1 MGKVTGFLEF
11 ERLEEGYAPVAERV
25 KTWKEFVITLAEDQS
40 KVQSARC
47 MDCGTPFCVGGC
59 PVNNVIPDFNDL
71 VYQGDWHNAIEV
83 LHTTNNFPEFTG
95 RICPAPC
102 EAACTL
108 NVNDAPV
115 GIKSIEHAII
125 DRAWA
130 EGWVQPLPPKTKSG
144 KTVAVVG
151 SGPAGLA
158 AAQQLARAG
167 HAVTVFEK
175 NSRIGGLLRYGIP
188 DFKMEKTHI
197 DRRMAQMQA
206 EGVNF
211 RTGVLVGAM
220 PKDGPA
226 AKVTNDAQTTLTPDE
241 LKAQFD
247 AVVLTGGSE
256 TSRDLPVPGRD
267 LDGVHFA
274 MEFLP
279 PQNKVVAGDELKGQ
293 IMATGKHVIVI
304 GGGDTGSDC
313 VGTSNRH
320 GAASVTQFE
329 LMPQPPE
336 VEDKPMTWPYWP
348 TKLRTSSSHEE
359 GCDREFA
366 IATKELIAGTGKD
379 KGRVVALKTVHL
391 QWQGGKMVEVPG
403 TEKEYPADLVLLAM
417 GFTAPVG
424 SVLEAFG
431 IDKDNRGNARA
442 GTDDGSGYRT
452 NVDKVF
458 AAGDMRR
465 GQSLVVWAIREGRQ
479 AAREVDRFLMGVS
492 SLPR

>member
-1 MGKVTGFLEF
+1 MGKVTGFLEY
-11 ERLEEGYAPVAERV
+11 ERLEEGYEPPQARL
-25 KTWKEFVITLAEDQS
+25 KTWKEFVITLNTEQA

-47 MDCGTPFCVGGC
+47 MDCGTPFCNSGC
-59 PVNNVIPDFNDL
+59 PVNNIIPDFNDL
-71 VYQGDWHNAIEV
+71 VFRNDWQSAIEV
-83 LHTTNNFPEFTG
+83 LHQTNNFPEFTG
-95 RICPAPC
+95 RVCPAPC

-108 NVNDAPV
+108 NVNDDAV

-130 EGWVQPLPPKTKSG
+130 EGWVLPQTPELKTG
-144 KTVAVVG
+144 KKIAVVG

-167 HAVTVFEK
+167 HAVTVLEK

-197 DRRMAQMQA
+197 DRRIEQMQA
-206 EGVNF
+206 EGVVF
-211 RTGVLVGAM
+211 RTGVLVGTL
-220 PKDGPA
+220 PA
-226 AKVTNDAQTTLTPDE
+226 GTKVTNDAQETVTPE
-241 LKAQFD
+241 QLKTDFD
-247 AVVLTGGSE
+247 AVLLCGGSE
-256 TSRDLPVPGRD
+256 VSRDLPVPGRE

-279 PQNKVVAGDELKGQ
+279 QQNKVVAGDKVKGQ

-336 VEDKPMTWPYWP
+336 EEDKPLTWPYWP
-348 TKLRTSSSHEE
+348 TKLRTSSSHQE
-359 GCDREFA
+359 GCEREFA
-366 IATKELIAGTGKD
+366 IATKELVAGTGKN
-379 KGRVVALKTVHL
+379 KGRVVALKTVRL
-391 QWQGGKMVEVPG
+391 QWQGGKMTEVPDS
-403 TEKEYPADLVLLAM
+403 EQEYRADLVLLAM
-417 GFTAPVG
+417 GFTSPVA

-431 IDKDNRGNARA
+431 VDRDARGNARA
-442 GTDDGSGYRT
+442 GTDDGNGYKT

-479 AAREVDRFLMGVS
+479 AARAVDTHLMGCS
-492 SLPR
+492 ALPR

>member
-1 MGKVTGFLEF
+1 MGKVTGFLEY
-11 ERLEEGYAPVAERV
+11 ERLEEGYEPPPARL
-25 KTWKEFVITLAEDQS
+25 KTWKEFVITLNAEQA
-40 KVQSARC
+40 KVQGARC
-47 MDCGTPFCVGGC
+47 MDCGTPFCNSGC

-71 VYQGDWHNAIEV
+71 VYQGDWKNAITV
-83 LHTTNNFPEFTG
+83 LHSTNNFPEFTG

-108 NVNDAPV
+108 NVNDDAV

-130 EGWVQPLPPKTKSG
+130 EGWVLPEVPAVKTG
-144 KTVAVVG
+144 KKVAVVG

-167 HAVTVFEK
+167 HDVTVFEK

-197 DRRMAQMQA
+197 DRRIEQMQA
-206 EGVNF
+206 EGVVF

-220 PKDGPA
+220 PTEGIA
-226 AKVTNDAQTTLTPDE
+226 AKVTNDAKETISAEQ
-241 LKAQFD
+241 LKAEFD
-247 AVVLTGGSE
+247 AVLLSGGSE
-256 TSRDLPVPGRD
+256 TSRDLPVPGRE
-267 LDGVHFA
+267 LEGVHFA

-279 PQNKVVAGDELKGQ
+279 QQNKVVAGDKLKKQ
-293 IMATGKHVIVI
+293 LRADGKHVIVI

-336 VEDKPMTWPYWP
+336 EENKPLTWPYWP

-359 GCDREFA
+359 GCEREFA
-366 IATKELIAGTGKD
+366 IATKEILGSKGK
-379 KGRVVALKTVHL
+379 VTAVKTVRVKPE
-391 QWQGGKMVEVPG
+391 GGRFVEVPG
-403 TEKEYPADLVLLAM
+403 TEQEYKADLVLLAM

-431 IDKDNRGNARA
+431 VEKDTRGNARA
-442 GTDDGSGYRT
+442 GTEDGTGYRT

-479 AAREVDRFLMGVS
+479 AAREVDAYLMGRS
-492 SLPR
+492 ELPR